1 LLVKFGNL
9 IDNPALHFLASVSW
23 LQDILEAHRDKVK
36 RLILENLDLRARL
49 RWQRI
54 EKYGPAA
61 EALSDAQLELLELE
75 PGVNATEIEA
85 EAQRAQLQLPL
96 KNKSGERKPP
106 AGRQPFPPEL
116 PRVEQIIACPAEQC
130 LCGQCGQP
138 TAVIGYE
145 TAEQL
150 DREPAKYFVRVLKRE
165 KRACSHCGQGGVQ
178 TATLPARIIEKSIVS
193 NQVIID
199 TVVAK
204 YCDYAPLYRQSAILQ
219 REVGLEISRTTM
231 CDWMMQVGELLRPI
245 RASMRLEVLAG
256 DYIQADETPL
266 MVQVSGLGRNHRAY
280 LWQYSR
286 PGGSVVFD
294 FQMGRGREGPR
305 RFLGNYE
312 GILQT
317 DGYSAYDQVGGAKL
331 IRAGCWSH
339 ARRKF
344 FQALQVDPQEK
355 RALELVTAIDE
366 LFSIEARA
374 REDGLDAPQRLALR
388 QVEAGPWLEKI
399 KSLTLEARKTAL
411 PRSRLAEGCDYLLKR
426 WNELTCFL
434 QHGQLEL
441 STNLAE
447 NAIRPIALGRKN
459 WIHLGCEGAGPR
471 IAAIISVIETCRRLQ
486 IRPRDYLGAI
496 LPGLADFPAKR
507 VAELAPLAWVQT
519 RH

>member
-1 LLVKFGNL
+1 M
-9 IDNPALHFLASVSW
+9 SW
-23 LQDILEAHRDKVK
+23 LKDIPEVHRDKVK
-36 RLILENLDLRARL
+36 LLILENLDLRERL
-49 RWQRI
+49 RLERI

-61 EALSDAQLELLELE
+61 EALTDAQLELLELE
-75 PGVNATEIEA
+75 PGVTEVEA

-96 KNKSGERKPP
+96 KNKSGDRKRP
-106 AGRQPFPPEL
+106 AGRQALPPEL
-116 PRVEQIIACPAEQC
+116 PRVEQIIACRPEQC
-130 LCGQCGQP
+130 ICGKCGKP

-165 KRACSHCGQGGVQ
+165 KRACSSCAQGGVQ
-178 TATLPARIIEKSIVS
+178 TAALPARIIEKSIVS
-193 NQVIID
+193 DQVIID

-204 YCDYAPLYRQSAILQ
+204 YCDYAPLYRQSAILE

-231 CDWMMQVGELLRPI
+231 CDWVMQVGELLRPI
-245 RASMRLEVLAG
+245 RASMRLELLAG

-266 MVQVSGLGRNHRAY
+266 MVQVPGLGRNHRAY

-286 PGGSVVFD
+286 PGGNVVFD

-305 RFLGNYE
+305 RFLGSYG
-312 GILQT
+312 GILQS
-317 DGYSAYDQVGGAKL
+317 DGYSAYDQVGGAKV

-355 RALELVTAIDE
+355 RALELVAAIDE
-366 LFSIEARA
+366 LFSIEGRA
-374 REDGLDAPQRLALR
+374 REGGVDAQQRLVLR
-388 QVEAGPWLEKI
+388 QAEAGPWLEKI
-399 KSLTLEARKTAL
+399 KTLALEAKKTAL

-447 NAIRPIALGRKN
+447 NAIRPIAIGRKN
-459 WIHLGCEGAGPR
+459 WIHLGSEEAGPR
-471 IAAIISVIETCRRLQ
+471 VAAIISVIETCRRLQ
-486 IRPRDYLGAI
+486 IRPRDYLGAV
-496 LPGLADFPAKR
+496 LPGLANFPAKR
-507 VAELAPLAWVQT
+507 VAELAPITWVKT
-519 RH
+519 RN